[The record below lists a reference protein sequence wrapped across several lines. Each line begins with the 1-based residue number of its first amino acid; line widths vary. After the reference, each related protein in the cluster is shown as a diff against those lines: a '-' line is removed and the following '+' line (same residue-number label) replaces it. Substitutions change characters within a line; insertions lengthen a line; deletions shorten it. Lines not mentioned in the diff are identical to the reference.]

1 MTTPDPADT
10 PPTGTDEVMTRISRA
25 WREMRRGAAST
36 TIKEVVLGTGPDSLE
51 GGQWDT
57 LDMLSRRES
66 WRMGDLA
73 DALLVEPSTA
83 TRAVQRLTTLGLAER
98 VIRGG
103 DGRVVH
109 VAITALG
116 RTRHGVISERSKALM
131 ESLMSGFTDR
141 ERTKLADLL
150 DRFVQ
155 AIARAADEATRRTG
169 TDRR

>member
-1 MTTPDPADT
+1 MASPKPSATPDDSSA
-10 PPTGTDEVMTRISRA
+10 EVAARIGRA

-36 TIKEVVLGTGPDSLE
+36 VIKEVILGSGKDALE

-83 TRAVQRLTTLGLAER
+83 TRAVQRLTALGLAQR
-98 VIRGG
+98 VTREG

-109 VAITALG
+109 VAITDLG
-116 RTRHGVISERSKALM
+116 RSRHGVISDRTKTLM
-131 ESLMSGFTDR
+131 EDMVGGFTAK
-141 ERTKLADLL
+141 ERANLADMLE
-150 DRFVQ
+150 RFVQ
-155 AIARAADEATRRTG
+155 AIGRTAEQATHRNTKP
-169 TDRR
+169 